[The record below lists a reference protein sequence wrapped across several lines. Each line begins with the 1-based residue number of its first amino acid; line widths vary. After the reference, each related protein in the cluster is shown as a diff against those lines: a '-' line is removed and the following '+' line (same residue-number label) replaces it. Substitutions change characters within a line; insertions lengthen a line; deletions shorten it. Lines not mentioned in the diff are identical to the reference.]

1 MTKFGVKKEIEKII
15 ASLKAYKPEKI
26 ILFGS
31 VAYGRLTKDSDLD
44 LLIIKKTRKNPW
56 ERTLEADA
64 YLDHDIAID
73 ILVYT
78 PQEIKKR
85 LKMDDFFI
93 REIMQKGKLIYAK

>member
-1 MTKFGVKKEIEKII
+1 
-15 ASLKAYKPEKI
+15 LKDYNPEKI

-31 VAYGRLTKDSDLD
+31 SVGGKLTKDSDLD

-56 ERTLEADA
+56 KRTLEADA

-93 REIMQKGKLIYAK
+93 QEIMQRGRLIYAK